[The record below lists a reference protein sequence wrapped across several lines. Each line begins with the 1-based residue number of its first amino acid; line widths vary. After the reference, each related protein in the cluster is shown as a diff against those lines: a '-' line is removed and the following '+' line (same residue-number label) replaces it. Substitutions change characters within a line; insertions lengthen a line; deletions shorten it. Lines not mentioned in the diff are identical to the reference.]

1 LSPENYAIP
10 FLLTQVGVPGDDTP
24 QIHSSRA
31 RCVAVMLHTISRAG
45 RFDSDGSRQMQT
57 RFCMFQAAPTG
68 LLGWLLQP
76 NVFQHISHM
85 ERLSGLC
92 ITSFHYVPATD
103 ELEVSVSY
111 RGQCFMV
118 SMAWGG
124 DLYLSAG
131 EQVPEELF
139 RHVCLHMKA
148 YRRVWPLRLLD
159 AGKRYARIAKS
170 AG

>member
-1 LSPENYAIP
+1 
-10 FLLTQVGVPGDDTP
+10 
-24 QIHSSRA
+24 
-31 RCVAVMLHTISRAG
+31 MLHTTSRA
-45 RFDSDGSRQMQT
+45 SRRNLGARHQMQT
-57 RFCMFQAAPTG
+57 QFCRFQGAPTG

-85 ERLSGLC
+85 ERLPGLC
-92 ITSFHYVPATD
+92 ITSFHHVPPTD
-103 ELEVSVSY
+103 ELEVSASY

-124 DLYLSAG
+124 DLYLSAT
-131 EQVPEELF
+131 EQVPEDLF
-139 RHVCLHMKA
+139 HHVCLHMKA

-170 AG
+170 AV